1 MDVETT
7 VIQRGLPE
15 HLLRAGVI
23 LFDEAFGEKLRIA
36 LPDKEKRLD
45 FMDRVFVADHA
56 VVARRGDELS
66 GMLGLSSGSG
76 RYRGGL
82 LDVPWDPRPYRDLL
96 GLRGSIRAVLG
107 LRLAE
112 HHPAV
117 DELYVDGVAV
127 APADRGEGIGTRLLH
142 EAVSVAREDGLRW
155 LRLHVVDTNP
165 RAQALYERLGFRVT
179 GVEKTRPLERWLGY
193 DAIISMEMPVEMA
206 VKMAGGRRD

>member
-1 MDVETT
+1 MDAAIT

-15 HLLRAGVI
+15 HLREAGVI
-23 LFDEAFGEKLRIA
+23 LFDDAFGDKLRIA
-36 LPDKEKRLD
+36 IPDPEQRLA
-45 FMDRVFVADHA
+45 FMTRVLCGEHA
-56 VVARRGDELS
+56 VVARRGDELL

-82 LDVPWDPRPYRDLL
+82 LDVPWDPRPYRHLL
-96 GLRGSIRAVLG
+96 GLRDSLRAVLG

-127 APADRGEGIGTRLLH
+127 APAARGEGIGTRLLH
-142 EAVSVAREDGLRW
+142 EAVTVAREDGLRW

-179 GVEKTRPLERWLGY
+179 GVEKTRPLDRWLGY

-206 VKMAGGRRD
+206 GGRRD